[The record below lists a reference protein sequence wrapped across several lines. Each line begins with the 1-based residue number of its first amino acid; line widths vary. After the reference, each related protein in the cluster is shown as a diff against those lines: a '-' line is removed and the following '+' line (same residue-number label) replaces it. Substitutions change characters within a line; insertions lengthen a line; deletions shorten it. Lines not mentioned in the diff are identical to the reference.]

1 MSSIQAKKAN
11 VAEVEED
18 GKSFLP
24 TVLAN
29 LREKRENITKI
40 C

>member
-1 MSSIQAKKAN
+1 MRSIQAKKAT

-29 LREKRENITKI
+29 LRGKRENMT
-40 C
+40 